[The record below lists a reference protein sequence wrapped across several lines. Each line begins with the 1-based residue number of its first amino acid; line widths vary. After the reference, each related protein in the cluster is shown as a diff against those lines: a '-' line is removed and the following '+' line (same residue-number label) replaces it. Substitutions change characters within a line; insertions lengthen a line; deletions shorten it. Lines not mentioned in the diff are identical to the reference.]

1 MSRGGTIESIADC
14 EELANLINQDQEKGN
29 KIRLARISGILDK
42 NNQIRANIPK
52 SDRSKYSQEK
62 YKFFLEAPFEISNKC
77 CSVMKK
83 EPAHR
88 YSKITGRKAITAQM
102 ADESRLRTQQWLSAG
117 CNAFD
122 NKIPISNP
130 MSFWTE
136 QDVLKYI
143 YDNKL
148 PICSV
153 YGEVIVKSDE
163 IKGQMEITDFGIG
176 EYCQKYATTGC
187 NRTGCVLCAFGAHL
201 EKEPR
206 FIRLKQT
213 HPKFYALLD
222 VFKNNGTTY
231 REAIEWYNQQVKE
244 NREIKL

>member
-1 MSRGGTIESIADC
+1 M
-14 EELANLINQDQEKGN
+14 
-29 KIRLARISGILDK
+29 
-42 NNQIRANIPK
+42 
-52 SDRSKYSQEK
+52 
-62 YKFFLEAPFEISNKC
+62 EAPFEISNKC
-77 CSVMKK
+77 CDAMKK

-88 YSKITGRKAITAQM
+88 YSKRTGRKAITAQM
-102 ADESRLRTQQWLSAG
+102 ADESRLRTQQWLNAG

-143 YDNKL
+143 YDNEL

-153 YGEVIVKSDE
+153 YGEVVVSSDE

-187 NRTGCVLCAFGAHL
+187 DRTGCVLCAFGAHL

-206 FIRLKQT
+206 FVRLKQT

-222 VFKNNGTTY
+222 VFKNNGVTY
-231 REAIEWYNQQVKE
+231 REAIEWYNERVKE
-244 NREIKL
+244 NRKIKL